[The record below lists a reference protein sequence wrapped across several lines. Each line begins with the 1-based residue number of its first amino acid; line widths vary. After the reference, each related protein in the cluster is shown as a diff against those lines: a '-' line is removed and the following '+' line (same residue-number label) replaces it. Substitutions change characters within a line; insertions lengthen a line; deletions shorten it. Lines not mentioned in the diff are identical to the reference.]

1 MTSTSISFD
10 ARVSAVAKG
19 DFLQSLRGILRG
31 VERETLRINPN
42 GRLATTPH
50 PARLGSA
57 LTHERITT
65 DFSESLLEFITPP
78 ESERGKTIGQLQDLH
93 KFTLDSMGSERL
105 WPLSMPCFVEDQNE
119 IPLAWYGDSNV
130 GKMKRVYRLGLKN
143 RYGSMMQAISG
154 VHFNFSLPEH
164 FWKQWAL
171 LHGQTYSTDQVS
183 ADYFAMIR
191 NYRRFCWLI
200 PYLFGAS
207 PALCSSFL
215 NGKSPNLP
223 FEKIGKGTVYLP
235 YATSLRM
242 SDLGY
247 TNAEQSS
254 LQICYN
260 HLDNYVKLLRNAMY
274 TESSRFKQFSA
285 GEGGNWQQ
293 LSHNVLQIENELY
306 SPIRPKQPTRSM
318 EKPSDALAR
327 RGVSYIE
334 VRALDVNPF
343 SEVGIS
349 QSQIDFLDV
358 FLLTCLLIPSE
369 KLMPE
374 ELQLTN
380 DNIETAVLYGRKPG
394 IELVRPGGKITLQ
407 NWAIELFEHFAKTA
421 ELLDSAYGSSD
432 YSASVQLERDKIIDP
447 GMTLSGKMMAQ
458 LLAENRDNGELGL
471 NLAEQYS
478 TKIRDCSYKYDDETV
493 FHKMASDSLQAQ
505 TEVEGNDTKSFDT
518 FISDYFSEPPAKK
531 NA

>member
-1 MTSTSISFD
+1 MTSTFLTFD
-10 ARVSAVAKG
+10 ARVSAVGKS
-19 DFLQSLRGILRG
+19 DFLNSLRNIRRG
-31 VERETLRINPN
+31 VEREALRINPN
-42 GRLATTPH
+42 GRLALTPH
-50 PARLGSA
+50 PSALGSA

-78 ESERGKTIGQLQDLH
+78 ESQRKKTIEQLRDLH
-93 KFTLDSMGSERL
+93 KFTLNNMGDEWL
-105 WPLSMPCFVEDQNE
+105 WPMSMPCFVEDHNE

-143 RYGSMMQAISG
+143 RYGSMMQAIAG
-154 VHFNFSLPEH
+154 VHFNFSLPDE
-164 FWKQWAL
+164 FWQKWAT
-171 LHGQTYSTDQVS
+171 LHGKAHSTEQVS

-215 NGKSPNLP
+215 TGKSPELP
-223 FEKIGKGTVYLP
+223 FEKLGKGTVYLP

-247 TNAEQSS
+247 TNADQSS

-260 HLDNYVKLLRNAMY
+260 HLDNYVTLLRKAME
-274 TESSRFKQFSA
+274 TESSRFKQFPA

-293 LSHNVLQIENELY
+293 LSHNILQIENELY
-306 SPIRPKQPTRSM
+306 SPVRPKQPTRSM

-343 SEVGIS
+343 SEVGIA
-349 QSQIDFLDV
+349 QSQMDFLDV
-358 FLLTCLLIPSE
+358 FMLTCLLIPSG
-369 KLMPE
+369 KLSPD

-380 DNIETAVLYGRKPG
+380 DNIATTVLYGRKPN
-394 IELVRPGGKITLQ
+394 IELVRPGQTVTLK
-407 NWAIELFEHFAKTA
+407 NWALELVEYFAEAAKV
-421 ELLDSAYGSSD
+421 LDAAYATSD
-432 YSASVQLERDKIIDP
+432 YSASVQLEKDKIIDP
-447 GMTLSGKMMAQ
+447 ELTLSGKLMANM
-458 LLAENRDNGELGL
+458 LSENRDNGAVGL
-471 NLAEQYS
+471 ELAEQYS
-478 TKIRDCSYKYDDETV
+478 TKLRENAYLHDDETV
-493 FHKMASDSLQAQ
+493 FKQMASDSARAQ
-505 TEVEGNDTKSFDT
+505 NEVEAKDTKSFDT